1 MEDPAVSRP
10 PASPR
15 RIALLRLSAL
25 GDLVLATPLVATLR
39 RAFPEAELTWITTR
53 TGQQLL
59 DGLQGV
65 RFRVVDKIRSPLGWW
80 RFRREMAGERFD
92 VILAAQASLRS
103 NLMLL
108 AISGG
113 HRIGFDRAR
122 ARDFQRWFVDST
134 VTARD
139 EHLADG
145 FLGFAGAMGVP
156 ESAWVRSGRIPL
168 TTQDRE
174 GVLRWLP
181 TEPFLAINPSA
192 SKMERNWNAAGYA
205 ELGRRVRKELG
216 WSVVLTGGGGGDER
230 RLADEVAAG
239 IGTGVTDLVGKTT
252 PRQLAAV
259 LERARALL
267 APDTG
272 PVHLANAVGTP
283 VLGLYA
289 VARPALTGPY
299 QAMKWCVDGYPA
311 AVRRCL
317 GRDPGSVGWHV
328 RVHDVRA
335 MEGIT
340 VERVWERMQALAA
353 TMR

>member
-1 MEDPAVSRP
+1 MEDRAVSCP

-25 GDLVLATPLVATLR
+25 GDLVLATPLVATLH
-39 RAFPEAELTWITTR
+39 RAFPQAELTWITTR
-53 TGQQLL
+53 MGQQLME
-59 DGLQGV
+59 GLEGV
-65 RFRVVDKIRSPLGWW
+65 RFRVVDKIRSPAGWW

-92 VILAAQASLRS
+92 VILAAQASLRA

-122 ARDFQRWFVDST
+122 ARDFQGWFVDST
-134 VTARD
+134 VLARD

-156 ESAWVRSGRIPL
+156 ESAWVRTCRIPL
-168 TTQDRE
+168 TTADRE
-174 GVLRWLP
+174 GVLGWLP
-181 TEPFLAINPSA
+181 KGRFLAINPSA
-192 SKMERNWNAAGYA
+192 SKVERNWNAAGYV
-205 ELGRRVRKELG
+205 ELGRRVRRELG
-216 WSVVLTGGGGGDER
+216 WSVVLTGGRGLGER
-230 RLADEVAAG
+230 QLADAVAAG
-239 IGTGVTDLVGKTT
+239 IGEGVTDLVGRTT

-259 LERARALL
+259 FEKAEALL

-272 PVHLANAVGTP
+272 PVHIAHAVGTP
-283 VLGLYA
+283 VVGLYA

-299 QAMKWCVDGYPA
+299 RAMEWCVDGYPE

-328 RVHDVRA
+328 RVHDARA
-335 MEGIT
+335 MDGIT
-340 VERVWERMQALAA
+340 VERVWERMRALAE